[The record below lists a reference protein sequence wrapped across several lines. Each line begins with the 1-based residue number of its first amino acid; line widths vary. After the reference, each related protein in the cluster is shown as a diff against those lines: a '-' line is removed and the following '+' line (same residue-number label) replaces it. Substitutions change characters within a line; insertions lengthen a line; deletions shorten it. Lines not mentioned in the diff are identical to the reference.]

1 MAGGDDSVGWVPGC
15 LDTTWL
21 YKFFNPNCIKKHQDS
36 TRDEP
41 GFDLST
47 LD

>member
-1 MAGGDDSVGWVPGC
+1 MQFMMIGWVPGC

-36 TRDEP
+36 SRDEP
-41 GFDLST
+41 VRFFRW
-47 LD
+47 